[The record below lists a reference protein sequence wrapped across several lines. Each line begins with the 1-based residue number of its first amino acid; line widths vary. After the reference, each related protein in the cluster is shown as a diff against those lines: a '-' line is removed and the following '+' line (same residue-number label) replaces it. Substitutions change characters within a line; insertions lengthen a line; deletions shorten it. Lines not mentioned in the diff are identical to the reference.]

1 MKKRILSSILALS
14 MILSVALP
22 NVTFARYSNSDSY
35 EYKSTNNLEIGY
47 DGDSLVLTWPAVDK
61 DGNIINANPLVASNG
76 LGKDPMGSWTMPT
89 QGMIVDYSSIGWTI
103 DGSRTNKLSISDA
116 NKFSGDFPVIM
127 GLNKNSPNKD
137 YPVNLYYY
145 DGAAQVNTDEVT
157 YIDNT
162 VVAKNYATSYLI
174 EYSIDGNTW
183 ITDHN
188 TTVASH
194 QKKLL
199 RTLADGSMKND
210 AFNTVF
216 FPEQFVETIDT
227 STLLDETTYKVRV
240 SAYDTVVSGNGQKA
254 DTSKNPYKIFTGTFT
269 TPKAPFKQI
278 AFPTVEGGGIY
289 SQGGRGGDVY
299 VVTNLSDSVSN
310 PQPGSLRYGLLRMDR
325 ADKDTKYPR
334 TIVFAVGG
342 TIMVD
347 PAAGKSERRINF
359 GSNTTVAGQTAPGDG
374 ITIAGMSGK
383 FIGEDIIIRYLNFML
398 GDGYD
403 VDGATASGKNIVI
416 DHCTFMMGV
425 DETFT
430 AKELENSSLQYNI
443 IADALYIP
451 NKNGANNTDNELSSN
466 EVEAKHGMGSIWN
479 GYETTFTHNF
489 FSSNGNRSPRFE
501 GAFTYNGINRVNKM
515 TFANNVVYNWGHGS
529 SYGGDRGEA
538 QVNFLNNYYKPGP
551 STLEKV
557 KSVFFDC
564 DTDSTYGSVKSS
576 YYIDGNIMEGN
587 AEVTAN
593 NVLGFKDIAYESN
606 TLAAKVELTNDYV
619 PETAEEAYKNI
630 INHVGASHQR
640 NAYNARL
647 IDDLINNT
655 GRMVNT
661 EAEIT
666 GFDMTEY
673 TSDII
678 DTDLDG
684 MPDAWETERG
694 LNPNDKSDAGLI
706 ITDEASPYY
715 GYSNIE
721 IYINNLTGE
730 WTSNITQDNTDNPEM
745 MINVD
750 DFTAYKQEKIN
761 VTYTA
766 KITGNAK
773 ALQAPEFYLN
783 DIKLNKEEAKVSA
796 DFTNGE
802 YILDLTNIPYGE
814 YYLQGKIKDSNGMSV
829 LSKMIPVTI
838 VPNEGNI
845 DGFTASDVGNVKL
858 SGKTYLNSDK
868 NSIIMTGNGM
878 IGYSASTS
886 KNDGDYF
893 YYNYIKATGDI
904 SLSAKVDDWS
914 KIDTY
919 QKAGIMI
926 RDSLDIDSE
935 FYMSCLTYLKGE
947 DYSDI
952 TDVKGDKIGSKDL
965 AFFGRSKKGGAVFPA
980 AKGAFF
986 KALRVPLT
994 RINEEPNETWVKVE
1008 KIGQNISILASLDG
1022 TNWTELYNY
1031 ESTLGEEFY
1040 IGFAVEA
1047 MQDNYDGVRYN
1058 RAEFSNIKLET
1069 PTSATL
1075 WGDVDLSGDITAND
1089 AAITL
1094 QYVLNPTAIN
1104 LSEQALSNAT
1114 IRNGVITAANAAD
1127 ILQKALVKTFK
1138 FAVENK

>member
-1 MKKRILSSILALS
+1 MKKRFLSSILALS

-22 NVTFARYSNSDSY
+22 NVAFARYSNSESY
-35 EYKSTNNLEIGY
+35 EYKTTNDLEISY

-61 DGNIINANPLVASNG
+61 EGNIINANPLIASNG
-76 LGKDPMGSWTMPT
+76 SGKDPMGSWTMPT

-116 NKFSGDFPVIM
+116 NKYSGNFPIIM
-127 GLNKNSPNKD
+127 GLNKNSSNKD

-145 DGAAQVNTDEVT
+145 DGATQVNTDEVS

-162 VVAKNYATSYLI
+162 VVANSYATSYLI
-174 EYSIDGNTW
+174 EYSVDGENWVTA
-183 ITDHN
+183 HN
-188 TTVASH
+188 ATVASH

-199 RTLADGSMKND
+199 RTLSDGTMKND
-210 AFNTVF
+210 SFNTVF

-227 STLLDETTYKVRV
+227 DKLLDETTYQVRV
-240 SAYDTVVSGNGQKA
+240 SAYDTIISGNGQNP
-254 DTSKNPYKIFTGTFT
+254 DTSKDPYKVYTGSFT

-278 AFPTVEGGGIY
+278 AFPTVEGGGKY

-299 VVTNLSDSVSN
+299 VVTNLSDSVSD

-325 ADKDTKYPR
+325 ADKNTEYPR

-342 TIMVD
+342 TIKVD
-347 PAAGKSERRINF
+347 PAAGKSARRINF

-383 FIGEDIIIRYLNFML
+383 FMGENIIIRYMNFML

-451 NKNGANNTDNELSSN
+451 NKNGANNTDNELASN
-466 EVEAKHGMGSIWN
+466 EGEAKHGMGSIWN

-501 GAFTYNGINRVNKM
+501 GAFTYNGINRTNKM

-557 KSVFFDC
+557 KAVFFDC
-564 DTDSTYGSVKSS
+564 DTDSSYGSVKSS
-576 YYIDGNIMEGN
+576 YYIDGNVMEGN

-593 NVLGFKDIAYESN
+593 NVLGFKDIAYEGKQL
-606 TLAAKVELTNDYV
+606 TDKVELINDYN
-619 PETAEEAYKNI
+619 PESAEAAYQNI
-630 INHVGASHQR
+630 IDHVGASHQR

-666 GFDMTEY
+666 GFDMTEFK
-673 TSDII
+673 SDIV

-684 MPDAWETERG
+684 MPDAWESDHG
-694 LNPNDKSDAGLI
+694 LNPNDNTDAGVI
-706 ITDEASPYY
+706 VENEASPYY

-721 IYINNLTGE
+721 IYINELTGE
-730 WTSNITQDNTDNPEM
+730 WTNTITQDNVDNPEM
-745 MINVD
+745 TIDVE
-750 DFTAYKQEKIN
+750 DFTAYHQEKVN
-761 VTYTA
+761 VSFNASATA
-766 KITGNAK
+766 GQTLN
-773 ALQAPEFYLN
+773 APEFYFN
-783 DIKLNKEEAKVSA
+783 DIKLNKEAVNVA
-796 DFTNGE
+796 GNNTNGE
-802 YILDLTNIPYGE
+802 YSLDLTAVPYGE
-814 YYLQGKIKDSNGMSV
+814 YYLQGKITDSKGLSV
-829 LSKMIPVTI
+829 LSKMIPVSV
-838 VPNEGNI
+838 VPQEGNI
-845 DGFTASDVGNVKL
+845 DGFTAEDVGNVKL
-858 SGKTYLNSDK
+858 AGKTYLNTEN

-886 KNDGDYF
+886 KNDGDSF

-904 SLSAKVDDWS
+904 SLSAKIDDWS

-919 QKAGIMI
+919 QKAGVMI
-926 RDSLDIDSE
+926 RKNLNTDSE

-952 TDVKGDKIGSKDL
+952 TDVTGNAIGSKDL
-965 AFFGRSKKGGAVFPA
+965 AFFGRTKDGNAVIPA
-980 AKGAFF
+980 AKSAYF
-986 KALRVPLT
+986 KALRIPLT
-994 RINEEPNETWVKVE
+994 RENEEPKEAWAKIEKV
-1008 KIGQNISILASLDG
+1008 GQKVSILASMDGENWIELKSYETTLD
-1022 TNWTELYNY
+1022 
-1031 ESTLGEEFY
+1031 EEFY
-1040 IGFAVEA
+1040 IGLAVES

-1069 PTSATL
+1069 PNTATL
-1075 WGDVDLSGDITAND
+1075 LGDVDLSGEVTAND
-1089 AAITL
+1089 SALTL
-1094 QYVLNPTAIN
+1094 QYVLNPSAVS
-1104 LSEQALSNAT
+1104 LSEQAIANAKV
-1114 IRNGVITAANAAD
+1114 RDGSITAANSAE
-1127 ILQKALVKTFK
+1127 ILQKALVKSYK
-1138 FAVENK
+1138 FSIEE